1 MRQGPRATVPSAY
14 CATRVHADGLQGG
27 GAGVSVQRRDG
38 SRLPFFISLDDSIAR
53 IESIC
58 LNNAPVDFGKAR
70 FGPFG
75 ARVRLDA

>member
-1 MRQGPRATVPSAY
+1 M
-14 CATRVHADGLQGG
+14 
-27 GAGVSVQRRDG
+27 QRRDG